1 MRMMQGSV
9 LTGPTVLAEQREGAL
24 ASLENDIAKKLVF
37 GLFTPSYLQSV
48 ETLPPVDQPRAAV
61 SGR

>member
-9 LTGPTVLAEQREGAL
+9 LAGPTVLAEQRESAL
-24 ASLENDIAKKLVF
+24 ESLENDIAKKLVF

-48 ETLPPVDQPRAAV
+48 ETLPPQPREAIA
-61 SGR
+61 GR